1 MTDPSFRRAA
11 TVRAIA
17 ALAIATTLGA
27 GVEAGWTDPSRDP
40 RYYPP
45 CHTEWPFAQ
54 DPPLELSRRCVA
66 HWLVLS
72 YGAGWTA
79 DDLDLDAAGCMD
91 PNPGIRVAD
100 ARRMI
105 RHLDKVCAA
114 ATTEAGR
121 LQCSRAREALGWFV
135 RQKAGFDDSRSEV
148 AVDAAPVFAVVLA
161 GSPLAPAMLRTPEGS
176 YSPAMLSKLRNA
188 VYARHGK
195 SFTSADLQ
203 GFFYGPDAA
212 DRWTG
217 VARAPKVDPAYGD
230 HLLTAV
236 DKANLAAIQAA
247 ERRAPR

>member
-1 MTDPSFRRAA
+1 MIDPCSRPVA
-11 TVRAIA
+11 TVRALA
-17 ALAIATTLGA
+17 ALAIATTLAA
-27 GVEAGWTDPSRDP
+27 GVEAGWKDPTRDP

-105 RHLDKVCAA
+105 RHLDKACAA

-121 LQCSRAREALGWFV
+121 LQCGRALEALDWFV

-148 AVDAAPVFAVVLA
+148 AIDAAPVFAVVLA
-161 GSPLAPAMLRTPEGS
+161 GSPLAPAMLRTPEGG
-176 YSPAMLSKLRNA
+176 YSPAMLRKLRNA

-195 SFTSADLQ
+195 AFASADLQ
-203 GFFYGPDAA
+203 GFFYGSDAVE
-212 DRWTG
+212 RWTG